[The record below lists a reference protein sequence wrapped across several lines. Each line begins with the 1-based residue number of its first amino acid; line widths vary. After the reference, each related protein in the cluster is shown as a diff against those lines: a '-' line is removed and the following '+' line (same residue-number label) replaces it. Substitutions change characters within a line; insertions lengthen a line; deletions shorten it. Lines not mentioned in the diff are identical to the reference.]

1 MGSVRKGGEIADTQR
16 KAWRRAALSVGASL
30 VLALAAI
37 PAQAFTPF
45 PVEQGASEHRRISEA
60 ALGCAAGPARSCWS
74 VDALDRL
81 EVAIRRPDIT
91 WITLK
96 EAAHC
101 DGGDLPGEGA
111 AALAACKAWM
121 FDSLELAV
129 KAADGLVDATGR
141 PVGDARGC
149 AWRVLRPRT
158 ALCEVDFHLGRAL
171 HAAQDFYSHT
181 NWVDAPVP
189 ASEVSLEN
197 PQGLG
202 GAGPIPWLASDSSEP
217 PPGLIS
223 GCFVFIPER
232 FFCHGR
238 TRHADLNKDHRPS
251 PKESGTAPPPR
262 NAAGGNFPRAFEAA
276 VGETDRFWKRFEA
289 RLVAAYGERRGRAM
303 SCRLRGLPPSMCG
316 RGES

>member
-1 MGSVRKGGEIADTQR
+1 MDAGR
-16 KAWRRAALSVGASL
+16 
-30 VLALAAI
+30 ALASILAACLCLTAWGL
-37 PAQAFTPF
+37 PAWAFTPF
-45 PVEQGASEHRRISEA
+45 SVERGPSEHRRLAEA
-60 ALGCAAGPARSCWS
+60 ALGCRPGLAESCWS
-74 VDALDRL
+74 RAALDRL

-111 AALAACKAWM
+111 EALIRCKAWM
-121 FDSLELAV
+121 FDSLDLAV
-129 KAADGLVDATGR
+129 KAADGLVDAAGR

-189 ASEVSLEN
+189 ATEVSLRN

-202 GAGPIPWLASDSSEP
+202 GAGPIPWLARDKTEPP
-217 PPGLIS
+217 PPGLMS
-223 GCFVFIPER
+223 GCFVFLPEP

-238 TRHADLNKDHRPS
+238 TRHANLNKDHRTS
-251 PKESGTAPPPR
+251 PEEADRKPPPR
-262 NAAGGNFPRAFEAA
+262 GAIGGNFPRAFEAA
-276 VGETDRFWKRFEA
+276 VGETDRFWGAFEA
-289 RLVAAYGERRGRAM
+289 RLVSTYGERRGQAM
-303 SCRLRGLPPSMCG
+303 SCRLRGLPPSVCG
-316 RGES
+316 ATVATASPDRTGVNS